1 MAFTSFRHTV
11 FNTPE
16 KCWDFI
22 RFMKSYNGTF
32 ENLYYE
38 LLKMDKHNH
47 NEFMDYLQG
56 IADNAYNRSQF
67 VKSICGD
74 VEY

>member
-1 MAFTSFRHTV
+1 MSFTSFRNTV

-22 RFMKSYNGTF
+22 KFMKSYNGTF
-32 ENLYYE
+32 EKLYYE
-38 LLKMDKHNH
+38 LLRMNNHNH
-47 NEFMDYLQG
+47 DEFMDYLQG
-56 IADNAYNRSQF
+56 MADNAYNRNQF